1 MTDLTDLDRALDALT
16 DVERRA
22 LAVAAAELRDA
33 RAGAGDRRL
42 ADVWS
47 ALAVAAAEAGDRERS
62 TIAAMQHDLDGGT
75 VTFEEET

>member
-22 LAVAAAELRDA
+22 LTVAAAELRDA
-33 RAGAGDRRL
+33 RAAAGDHGL
-42 ADVWS
+42 ADVWH

-62 TIAAMQHDLDGGT
+62 TIAAMQDDLDGMP
-75 VTFEEET
+75 